1 MSLVV
6 IFLRLFLLF
15 LPVADI
21 RNSTRQIDEVLSSV
35 VTSPS
40 ASSPRLVLHPAATVT
55 REGPRQDEMMEGG
68 DQPGGRKVE
77 TGETKAWTQK
87 KGGVKRKGKDEME
100 EWSVRGARME

>member
-1 MSLVV
+1 
-6 IFLRLFLLF
+6 
-15 LPVADI
+15 
-21 RNSTRQIDEVLSSV
+21 
-35 VTSPS
+35 
-40 ASSPRLVLHPAATVT
+40 
-55 REGPRQDEMMEGG
+55 MMEGG